1 MSDAQS
7 VEDKLTYLINET
19 VTLEQEAL
27 KSLRDAISSKEV
39 EVFRVLYLGKNG
51 KITAMMKEM
60 RLLKKEALCIHE
72 FLFLSFRSYFFLA
85 TG

>member
-60 RLLKKEALCIHE
+60 RLLKKEALRIH
-72 FLFLSFRSYFFLA
+72 
-85 TG
+85 